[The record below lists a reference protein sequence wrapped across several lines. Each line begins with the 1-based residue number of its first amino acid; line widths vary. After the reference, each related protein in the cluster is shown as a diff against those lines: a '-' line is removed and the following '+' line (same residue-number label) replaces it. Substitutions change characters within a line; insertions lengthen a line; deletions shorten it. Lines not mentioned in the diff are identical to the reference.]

1 MGRRPIELLA
11 PAGTRDA
18 FWAALAGGADAVYC
32 GLGND
37 FNARRGADNL
47 DDDAFALCC
56 RAAHVA
62 GARVFVTFNVV
73 IQDDEM
79 PRALASVA
87 RAVRLGAD
95 ALIVQ
100 DWGLAAE
107 ARRRWPEVEVHVST
121 QANVHDPRGVAWC
134 GALGYERVTLS
145 RELTL
150 AEVAACCATGV
161 ECEVFGH
168 GALCFCYSGLCQ
180 MSSLRGPRS
189 ANRGLCAQ
197 PCRLPHTL
205 EDASGARLG
214 PAAWERGL
222 CPKDAISL
230 DHLADLMDAGAGSLK
245 VEGRMK
251 APEYVLS
258 VVSAYR
264 EALDALYGGAAVPD
278 GGGTLHRRLKRAF
291 NRDFTDAY
299 LMGRS
304 GNGMMSYER
313 SNNRGETV
321 GAVRSCSA
329 AEAVVDLDAPV
340 GRGDLLELRPVD
352 APETFFCVTAPAD
365 AAAGTRLRCPV
376 RRRVPAGTPVR
387 VLRSQAAL
395 DAVSAVEGRPWP
407 RRRPVAVSVRCVL
420 GEPLTVRLTC
430 VGRGGDGPS
439 AEAVGPFVEA
449 ARTKE
454 LARADVAAHVGR
466 MGESPF
472 EPVSMEVELSAG
484 CGMGFSTLHR
494 VRADAVDALVAALE
508 APYADRAAT
517 AAAPP
522 SWEAWCEECGARRT
536 GRVGEPRRPVP
547 RDARD
552 REAAVRSAALAA
564 EVCCLAPTPETAE
577 AALAAG
583 AARVYVPGDELA
595 ARGAAFPA
603 GCVPVLDEVCRE
615 VDHARIDPLVAPGA
629 PVAVGNVSE
638 LALAA
643 ARGAAPEVRGCVPVH
658 NRSCVEALEEAGAA
672 GFWLSPELTCAQMA
686 PVCRAASVPVGATVY
701 GAVRAMTS
709 EHCVLQMADACV
721 HDCDRCRLRSRDLY
735 LRNIDDRRL
744 PVRTDRQGR
753 SRIWWDEPLDAVPK
767 VCELL
772 LAGVGR
778 LLVDATLLDADGA
791 ARQVRRAVEALSAV
805 AAGRPLP
812 GPEPGSTL
820 GHLFSKVD

>member
-1 MGRRPIELLA
+1 MEKRFLELLA

-37 FNARRGADNL
+37 FNARRGADNF
-47 DDDAFALCC
+47 DDETFAACC

-62 GARVFVTFNVV
+62 GAQVFVTFNVV

-107 ARRRWPEVEVHVST
+107 AKRCWPEVEVHVST

-134 GALGYERVTLS
+134 GERGFERVTLS
-145 RELTL
+145 RELPL

-205 EDASGARLG
+205 EDASGKRLG
-214 PAAWERGL
+214 PVAWERGL
-222 CPKDAISL
+222 CPKDALSL
-230 DHLADLMDAGAGSLK
+230 DHLAELMDAGAGSLK

-264 EALDALYGGAAVPD
+264 EAIDSVEKGRSADAAGGLY
-278 GGGTLHRRLKRAF
+278 RQLKRAF

-304 GNGMMSYER
+304 DNDMMSYER

-321 GAVRSCSA
+321 GSVAACSA
-329 AEAVVDLDAPV
+329 SEATVALDAPV
-340 GRGDLLELRPVD
+340 GKGDLLEFRPVD
-352 APETFFCVTAPAD
+352 APDTFFCVTAPAEGE
-365 AAAGTRLRCPV
+365 AGARYRCPV
-376 RRRVPAGTPVR
+376 RRRVPVGAPVR

-395 DAVSAVEGRPWP
+395 DAVSSVEGRTWP
-407 RRRPVAVSVRCVL
+407 RRRPVDVTVRCVL
-420 GEPLTVRLTC
+420 GEPLRVRLSC
-430 VGRGGDGPS
+430 LDSGAC
-439 AEAVGPFVEA
+439 AEATGPVVDA

-454 LARADVAAHVGR
+454 LAEQDVVAHVGR
-466 MGESPF
+466 MGETPF
-472 EPVSMEVELSAG
+472 EAVSMDVELSPG
-484 CGMGFSTLHR
+484 CGMGFSVLHR
-494 VRADAVDALVAALE
+494 VRAEAADALVAAIE
-508 APYADRAAT
+508 APYEKRAAT
-517 AAAPP
+517 AAVPP
-522 SWEAWCEECGARRT
+522 AWEAWGAQCAERRAQ
-536 GRVGEPRRPVP
+536 RVGEAQRAVP
-547 RDARD
+547 RDAKD
-552 REAAVRSAALAA
+552 REGALRQAARRA
-564 EVCCLAPTPETAE
+564 EVCCLAPSPEVAR
-577 AALAAG
+577 AAFEAG
-583 AARVYVPGDELA
+583 AQRVYVPGDELL
-595 ARGAAFPA
+595 ARPGDFPA

-615 VDHARIDPLVAPGA
+615 PDHGRIDPLVAAGA

-643 ARGAAPEVRGCVPVH
+643 ERGAAPEIRGCIPVH
-658 NRSCVEALEEAGAA
+658 NRSCVEALEEAGAVA
-672 GFWLSPELTCAQMA
+672 FWLSPELTVAQMV
-686 PVCRAASVPVGATVY
+686 PVCRAASVPVGVTVY

-709 EHCVLQMADACV
+709 EHCVLQMADACI
-721 HDCDRCRLRSRDLY
+721 HDCDRCRLRERDLY

-753 SRIWWDEPLDAVPK
+753 SRIWWDEPLDATPK
-767 VCELL
+767 ARELL
-772 LAGVGR
+772 LAGVTR
-778 LLVDATLLDADGA
+778 LMVDATLLDADRA
-791 ARQVRRAVEALSAV
+791 ARQVRRVAGALEAV
-805 AAGRPLP
+805 AKGRALP
-812 GPEPGSTL
+812 APEPGSTL